1 MLCNSK
7 HSFARSLPTFFAQT
21 TKGPQEKLDKAKMLL
36 GNQLWG
42 LENGGNSYRVLSFEF
57 ITSFI
62 QRNSTMVTFTDIIED
77 PIETE
82 TLLQFST
89 GPVSVQ
95 HLACNACSHWLQ
107 WAQLATTQL
116 GQKKSATLHSLQT
129 KLQPQHQLST
139 YIHRYVCYALSWVWS
154 IKIE

>member
-1 MLCNSK
+1 MGE
-7 HSFARSLPTFFAQT
+7 AASLSR
-21 TKGPQEKLDKAKMLL
+21 KGPQEKLDKAKMLL
-36 GNQLWG
+36 GTQLWG
-42 LENGGNSYRVLSFEF
+42 LENGGNSYKVLSFEF

-62 QRNSTMVTFTDIIED
+62 QRNSRMVTFTDIIED

-107 WAQLATTQL
+107 
-116 GQKKSATLHSLQT
+116 
-129 KLQPQHQLST
+129 
-139 YIHRYVCYALSWVWS
+139 
-154 IKIE
+154 

>member
-1 MLCNSK
+1 MVRDNAMKGQSDLEK
-7 HSFARSLPTFFAQT
+7 WEIL
-21 TKGPQEKLDKAKMLL
+21 KGPQEKLDKAKMLL
-36 GNQLWG
+36 GTQLWG
-42 LENGGNSYRVLSFEF
+42 LENGGNSYKVLSFEF

-82 TLLQFST
+82 RLLQFST